1 MASNRTDLTLML
13 ANNAN
18 VSKETVG
25 LVKISGNNIN
35 AFEVNADGSTFP
47 NQITFNNIVVPNYQT
62 TVISRNQRVRY
73 QLAVTFPA
81 AI

>member
-13 ANNAN
+13 DNRAN

-35 AFEVNADGSTFP
+35 VFEIPADGTTFP
-47 NQITFNNIVVPNYQT
+47 TQITFNNIEL
-62 TVISRNQRVRY
+62 RC
-73 QLAVTFPA
+73 
-81 AI
+81 